1 MPFLDIFGTRLHYQ
15 VDTGKGGDNAPW
27 LILSNSLGTTL
38 DMWQPQMPALLA
50 HFRVLRYDTRGHGK
64 STTSTEAFTVEQ
76 LGRDVIALMDE
87 LAIDKA
93 HFCGLSMG
101 GMTGIWLG
109 IHAGSRIDRL
119 ALCNTSARI
128 GTPEVWNAR
137 IEKVRTEGMAPIVP
151 AVIERWFTPSFR
163 QRAPEQVE
171 SVRQML
177 LATDAAG
184 YAANCAAIRDMD
196 QRQDVSSIA
205 NPALVITGTH
215 DMSTPADDG
224 QWLAS
229 RIAGASY
236 VELDAA
242 HLSNWE
248 QAEKFTAELLQFLS
262 NGERK
267 TGEANG

>member
-1 MPFLDIFGTRLHYQ
+1 MPFLDTTGLRLHYQ
-15 VDTGKGGDNAPW
+15 VDAGKASDNAPW

-38 DMWQPQMPALLA
+38 DMWQPQMPALLE

-64 STTSTEAFTVEQ
+64 STIPAEGFTVEQ

-87 LAIDKA
+87 LSIDKA

-109 IHAGSRIDRL
+109 IHAGSRIERL
-119 ALCNTSARI
+119 ALCNTSAHI
-128 GTPEVWNAR
+128 GPPELWNAR
-137 IEKVRTEGMAPIVP
+137 IEKVRKEGMASIVP
-151 AVIERWFTPSFR
+151 AVIERWFTPAFQ

-171 SVRQML
+171 TVRQML
-177 LATDAAG
+177 LATDPAG
-184 YAANCAAIRDMD
+184 YVANCAAVRDMD
-196 QRQDVSSIA
+196 QRQEVSSIA

-215 DMSTPADDG
+215 DMATPADDG

-229 RIAGASY
+229 RIVGAWY
-236 VELDAA
+236 VELNAA

-248 QAEKFTAELLQFLS
+248 QAGKFNAELLQFLT
-262 NGERK
+262 NGARK